1 MPDLATKNIFHFIVR
16 LAGQQKGDY
25 LPAKIHGIFGD
36 LEEMAE
42 DYLMDRIEKI
52 IRLMKEEAEDAAGK
66 GQLDRVGRLHN
77 VMLKVNAEVGKTMEK
92 WRGRE
97 ALEKVEKEE

>member
-16 LAGQQKGDY
+16 LADQGEGHY
-25 LPAKIHGIFGD
+25 LPGKIHSILGD

-42 DYLMDRIEKI
+42 DYL
-52 IRLMKEEAEDAAGK
+52 
-66 GQLDRVGRLHN
+66 
-77 VMLKVNAEVGKTMEK
+77 EK

-97 ALEKVEKEE
+97 ALERVKNEKK